1 VPSARVKLAVDY
13 LNGGVTLGQLLG
25 LMERPAFTAD
35 ELTEALTAL
44 SELAKRDEGLV
55 VGLKALIEERRAAEG
70 EAAPRRGRQVGRWG
84 LAVAIAVLALTL
96 LALLLL
102 ALTLWF
108 NKTPR

>member
-1 VPSARVKLAVDY
+1 MPSARVKLAVDY

-25 LMERPAFTAD
+25 LMERPAFTAA

-70 EAAPRRGRQVGRWG
+70 EAGPRRDRPVGRWR

-108 NKTPR
+108 NRTPR